1 MSLDIVTLPQGVPR
15 TLRTN
20 CCGSGEVFQQK
31 QGFSCQGSGKHTPE
45 ELQDGHNQELVLPI
59 LLPASGCEQPA
70 RGSSGAPGAPC
81 FQRFSILTA
90 LPDSGQ
96 FLLPGCCFPDPGSQ
110 VGKIGKTD
118 VRKALSLLAPSE
130 VRYPAGLAGVI
141 KSRVIIYPR
150 ASLASHV
157 PRSKSGIT
165 LPTETDSH
173 GYEGEHSLPLRVL
186 IHL

>member
-1 MSLDIVTLPQGVPR
+1 MKQEREAKSGKGLQGGCHCHLPAAVPGPR
-15 TLRTN
+15 SWCSGDLR
-20 CCGSGEVFQQK
+20 SQQIQKHRVFQM
-31 QGFSCQGSGKHTPE
+31 
-45 ELQDGHNQELVLPI
+45 
-59 LLPASGCEQPA
+59 
-70 RGSSGAPGAPC
+70 
-81 FQRFSILTA
+81 FSILTG
-90 LPDSGQ
+90 PTGSGQ
-96 FLLPGCCFPDPGSQ
+96 FLDAAFPDPGSR

-118 VRKALSLLAPSE
+118 VRKDLSLFAPSE
-130 VRYPAGLAGVI
+130 VRFPAGLAGVI

>member
-1 MSLDIVTLPQGVPR
+1 MAGVEHR
-15 TLRTN
+15 EHR
-20 CCGSGEVFQQK
+20 VFQM
-31 QGFSCQGSGKHTPE
+31 
-45 ELQDGHNQELVLPI
+45 
-59 LLPASGCEQPA
+59 
-70 RGSSGAPGAPC
+70 
-81 FQRFSILTA
+81 FSILTG
-90 LPDSGQ
+90 LTGSGQ
-96 FLLPGCCFPDPGSQ
+96 FVLPGCCFPDPGSR

-118 VRKALSLLAPSE
+118 VRKDLSLLAPSE

-157 PRSKSGIT
+157 PRSKSGIM
-165 LPTETDSH
+165 LPTGMDSH